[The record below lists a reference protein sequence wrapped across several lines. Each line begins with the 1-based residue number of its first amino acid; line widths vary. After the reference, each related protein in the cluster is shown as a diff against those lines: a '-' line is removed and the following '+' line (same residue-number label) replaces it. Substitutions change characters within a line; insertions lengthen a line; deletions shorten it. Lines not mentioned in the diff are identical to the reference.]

1 VTAAVQQL
9 RPASA
14 DLDTV
19 LANYVAHLARS
30 PLAATSRDA
39 YRKRVA
45 GFLRWLAGQDEHG
58 PEALRDPLAREHA
71 LRDYLRHLRV
81 ELHRPPTTCNAHL
94 AAVNRLCLWLGLGP
108 SQEKA
113 ATLSKTAPRALSET
127 QVRRLLR
134 AAERRGNVRHQAIL
148 VLLLAT
154 GLRLSELAALDLDDV
169 ALSAPGP
176 PWTLGTP

>member
-19 LANYVAHLARS
+19 LADDIAHLARS

-39 YRKRVA
+39 NRKRVA
-45 GFLRWLAGQDEHG
+45 GFLRWLLGQDEHG
-58 PEALRDPLAREHA
+58 PEAPHDPLAREHA

-94 AAVNRLCLWLGLGP
+94 AAVNRFWYSSTATASCWSATWTASPL
-108 SQEKA
+108 SIA
-113 ATLSKTAPRALSET
+113 ARASPG
-127 QVRRLLR
+127 
-134 AAERRGNVRHQAIL
+134 AARCIS
-148 VLLLAT
+148 AT
-154 GLRLSELAALDLDDV
+154 G
-169 ALSAPGP
+169 
-176 PWTLGTP
+176 